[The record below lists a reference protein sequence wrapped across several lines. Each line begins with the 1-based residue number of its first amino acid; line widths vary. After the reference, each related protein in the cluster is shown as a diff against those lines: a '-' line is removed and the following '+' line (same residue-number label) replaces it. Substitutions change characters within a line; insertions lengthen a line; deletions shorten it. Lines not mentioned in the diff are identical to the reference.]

1 MVRDMQWWNDFLDW
15 FNSDDGWQIT
25 STVVLPFLA
34 IVIAGIIGALV
45 GRGSTKRLISL
56 YDRQQ
61 KAAAVAA
68 LISAGRRASVWST
81 LSAPEKE
88 HVDSLLSEAE
98 TRVRL
103 LPVAGASIAADWA
116 AHQLA
121 DMKRNSA
128 NYSFQTEQTLVEYR
142 DGLVNWQDR
151 PARAKKLFS
160 QDLATWKYEDDTVD
174 RDLVHKQQ
182 QWASQQVSTGPVE
195 TTPAATSSSAGS

>member
-15 FNSDDGWQIT
+15 FNSDDGWQIIA
-25 STVVLPFLA
+25 TVVFPFLA
-34 IVIAGIIGALV
+34 ILIAGIVGALI
-45 GRGSTKRLISL
+45 GRGSTKRLIAL

-61 KAAAVAA
+61 KAAAVSA
-68 LISAGRRASVWST
+68 LIGAGRRASVWST

-103 LPVAGASIAADWA
+103 LPVAGAAIAADWA

-121 DMKRNSA
+121 DMKRNSS
-128 NYSFQTEQTLVEYR
+128 NYSFQAEQTLVEYR

-151 PARAKKLFS
+151 PSRARKLFA

-182 QWASQQVSTGPVE
+182 QWASQQVTTGPVV
-195 TTPAATSSSAGS
+195 TTPSTTKAAAEN

>member
-34 IVIAGIIGALV
+34 IVIAGIIGALI

-128 NYSFQTEQTLVEYR
+128 NYSFQAEQTLVEYR

-151 PARAKKLFS
+151 PARARKLFS
-160 QDLATWKYEDDTVD
+160 QDLAGWKYEDDTVD

-182 QWASQQVSTGPVE
+182 QWASQQVATGPVE
-195 TTPAATSSSAGS
+195 TTPATTSSAGS